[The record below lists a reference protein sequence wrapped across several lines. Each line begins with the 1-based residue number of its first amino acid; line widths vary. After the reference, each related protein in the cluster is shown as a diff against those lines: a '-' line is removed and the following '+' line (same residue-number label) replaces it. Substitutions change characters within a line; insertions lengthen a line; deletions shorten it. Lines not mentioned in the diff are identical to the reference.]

1 MQLTTGRD
9 SVVSIEGKALFSTV
23 FRQSQSNGVFRLKCE
38 NSRGTDGYRN
48 NTLRSEWSHKK
59 LHLNKYE
66 QLGFD
71 NAIA

>member
-23 FRQSQSNGVFRLKCE
+23 FRQSQSNGVFRLKGD
-38 NSRGTDGYRN
+38 NSRDTDGYRN
-48 NTLRSEWSHKK
+48 NALRSEWSHKK